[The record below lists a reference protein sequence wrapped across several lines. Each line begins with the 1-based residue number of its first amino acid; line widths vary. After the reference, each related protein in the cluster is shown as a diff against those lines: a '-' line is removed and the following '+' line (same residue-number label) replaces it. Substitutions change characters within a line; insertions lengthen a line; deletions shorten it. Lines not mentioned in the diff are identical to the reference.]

1 MPASTGGEVPAYRG
15 EGFTQLELDFC
26 WLPPVFRWGREP
38 SHEEFDFVLRGPLF
52 PELTLDDMVLVLQE
66 TEAGFCLDELGARG
80 GCAT

>member
-1 MPASTGGEVPAYRG
+1 MPAGTGGEVPTYGG

-52 PELTLDDMVLVLQE
+52 PEPTLDDMVLVLWE
-66 TEAGFCLDELGARG
+66 TEAGFRLDESAAQG
-80 GCAT
+80 GRAT